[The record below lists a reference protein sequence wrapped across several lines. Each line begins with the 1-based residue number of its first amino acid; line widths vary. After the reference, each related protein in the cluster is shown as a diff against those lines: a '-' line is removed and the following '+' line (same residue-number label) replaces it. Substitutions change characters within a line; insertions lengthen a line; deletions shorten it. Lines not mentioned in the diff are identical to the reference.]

1 MMMIMII
8 IIILGME
15 VSGQK
20 AMIAGVNTNAVLTL
34 SGVDLS
40 LIG

>member
-1 MMMIMII
+1 
-8 IIILGME
+8 ME
-15 VSGQK
+15 VSGEK
-20 AMIAGVNTNAVLTL
+20 AMIAGVNTNVVLTL